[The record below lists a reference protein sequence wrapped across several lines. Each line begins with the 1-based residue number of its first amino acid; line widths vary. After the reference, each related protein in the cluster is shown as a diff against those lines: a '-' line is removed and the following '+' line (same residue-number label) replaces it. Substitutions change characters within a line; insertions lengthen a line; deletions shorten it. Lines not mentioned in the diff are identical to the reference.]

1 MDLKREKVQAS
12 IELALYCVQRQ
23 TLILLIPNLK
33 VLL

>member
-12 IELALYCVQRQ
+12 MELALYCVQRQ
-23 TLILLIPNLK
+23 ALILMIPNLK

>member
-12 IELALYCVQRQ
+12 MVLAWDCVQWHA
-23 TLILLIPNLK
+23 LILLIPNLK

>member
-12 IELALYCVQRQ
+12 VEVAWDCVQKQ